1 MFKDFPPKNLFGAV
15 KYVARWL
22 LFVYLL
28 MVLCPIRYWP
38 FNLSEVDS
46 TWVFALNYGA
56 THHLV
61 FGRDIDWT
69 SGPLAYLAAPM
80 DIGNHLAAG
89 SLFQV
94 ALWILLCAV
103 LWDVFFRGCVLLKN
117 LALFSLFVGLSGPQY
132 HHLPDPLPAASLLFV
147 GGLIL
152 LVQFHLR
159 GGISRYLI
167 ALVMLGMV
175 PLIQFVGVML
185 VCGLLAGFVIARA
198 LEGGLGA
205 RRDIVLAATVPAFV
219 SGMGYWI
226 SIRSLPAFAAYIR
239 SSFELANG
247 YNLAM
252 VLPGSSRELQA
263 VFGAVGLLALAIILL
278 AKLDRRTALFLSLL
292 FAVPLLVNIKHALVR
307 QDSHI
312 VYLFGFVAVAMGLVA
327 LATAMDKWRTIGL
340 TAIAAVMLPIVYQV
354 YVAELGQKAAI
365 LRVTGINAPLLAWR
379 TVHLANLR
387 RELNAI
393 SQQTYSAENRLEPE
407 IKAIVQHE
415 PVASLSVGYSN
426 ALVDDLNLV
435 LYPVLQRYS
444 AYTPYLDSLNADWI
458 RDKGPRFLVF
468 DGFAIDGRHPW
479 TETPAMWIEVY
490 RWYDTRMLGKY
501 NLLLERRAVPRFTR
515 FETLA
520 HERLRF
526 GEELRIPS
534 SSQPVFW
541 TMQCSLTNTGKLR
554 GLLYR
559 LNEVTMSVD
568 NGTGR
573 ADLFRVL
580 PSVLAA
586 PSMGNFLP
594 SDLVQFAAVFGVQPV
609 QGFSVDKIALGGPAM
624 SAYSRECEAEL
635 LHPVL

>member
-1 MFKDFPPKNLFGAV
+1 
-15 KYVARWL
+15 
-22 LFVYLL
+22 
-28 MVLCPIRYWP
+28 
-38 FNLSEVDS
+38 
-46 TWVFALNYGA
+46 
-56 THHLV
+56 
-61 FGRDIDWT
+61 
-69 SGPLAYLAAPM
+69 
-80 DIGNHLAAG
+80 
-89 SLFQV
+89 
-94 ALWILLCAV
+94 
-103 LWDVFFRGCVLLKN
+103 
-117 LALFSLFVGLSGPQY
+117 
-132 HHLPDPLPAASLLFV
+132 
-147 GGLIL
+147 
-152 LVQFHLR
+152 
-159 GGISRYLI
+159 
-167 ALVMLGMV
+167 
-175 PLIQFVGVML
+175 
-185 VCGLLAGFVIARA
+185 
-198 LEGGLGA
+198 
-205 RRDIVLAATVPAFV
+205 VPAFV

-307 QDSHI
+307 PDSHI
-312 VYLFGFVAVAMGLVA
+312 VYLFGFVAVAIGLVA

-426 ALVDDLNLV
+426 AVVDDLNLV

-594 SDLVQFAAVFGVQPV
+594 SDLGQFAAVFGVQPV